1 MKLGAERKKLVLL
14 AVLVAAA
21 AMIFYVQLDSG
32 PSAPSAAPLTG
43 TSTPVKQSRSPAE
56 ELLGEGRP
64 AAKVPRTAARNNEF
78 RPSLKIKKGEGP
90 PPEQRDPTLRTDLL
104 AKVQSVEYQGAERN
118 LFLFGKPKPT
128 PQQVE
133 AAKKAAEEAQKKITE
148 APKPAEPAPPPKPTA
163 PPVTFK
169 YYGYANQPGDSR
181 KRAFLLDGDDIL
193 VAAEGEVIKKKYKVI
208 RIGVN
213 SLVVEDLEFHAQQ
226 TVPLTETSG

>member
-1 MKLGAERKKLVLL
+1 SHHRATRRRAPATRPAAEKPGPVERDAEAGRIRDVRGGIVKLGAERKKLVLL

-104 AKVQSVEYQGAERN
+104 AKVQS
-118 LFLFGKPKPT
+118 
-128 PQQVE
+128 
-133 AAKKAAEEAQKKITE
+133 
-148 APKPAEPAPPPKPTA
+148 
-163 PPVTFK
+163 
-169 YYGYANQPGDSR
+169 
-181 KRAFLLDGDDIL
+181 
-193 VAAEGEVIKKKYKVI
+193 
-208 RIGVN
+208 
-213 SLVVEDLEFHAQQ
+213 
-226 TVPLTETSG
+226 